1 MSTFRLN
8 TLLLVPANK
17 YVFEI
22 VFRVQLSRKMKNNR
36 FWALDVIIIIITIII
51 VIICLV
57 NKLR

>member
-36 FWALDVIIIIITIII
+36 FWALEVI
-51 VIICLV
+51 
-57 NKLR
+57 NY

>member
-36 FWALDVIIIIITIII
+36 FWALDVIIIIITII